1 MKISKVAA
9 KSLRLKSQQYGIN
22 YEKLQSIYEQ
32 GLSEYF
38 VNSPENI
45 SLSSFAMAKVN
56 AFLIRNSYKF
66 AYLLTTKQL

>member
-22 YEKLQSIYEQ
+22 YEKLQSVYEQ
-32 GLSEYF
+32 GLNEYF

-56 AFLIRNSYKF
+56 TFLIKNSYKL
-66 AYLLTTKQL
+66 AYLQTTKQL

>member
-22 YEKLQSIYEQ
+22 YEKLQSIYER
-32 GLSEYF
+32 GLNEYF

-56 AFLIRNSYKF
+56 TFLKKI
-66 AYLLTTKQL
+66 

>member
-9 KSLRLKSQQYGIN
+9 KSLRLKSKQYGIN
-22 YEKLQSIYEQ
+22 YEKLQSVYEQ
-32 GLSEYF
+32 GLNEYF

-56 AFLIRNSYKF
+56 TFLKKI
-66 AYLLTTKQL
+66 

>member
-9 KSLRLKSQQYGIN
+9 KSLRLKSQQYRIN
-22 YEKLQSIYEQ
+22 YEKLQSVYEQ
-32 GLSEYF
+32 GLNEYF

-56 AFLIRNSYKF
+56 TFLKKI
-66 AYLLTTKQL
+66 

>member
-22 YEKLQSIYEQ
+22 YEKLQSVYEQ
-32 GLSEYF
+32 GLNEYF

-56 AFLIRNSYKF
+56 TFLKKN
-66 AYLLTTKQL
+66 LNLTVTFSK

>member
-38 VNSPENI
+38 VNENLTLKI
-45 SLSSFAMAKVN
+45 TDKFENTV
-56 AFLIRNSYKF
+56 FL
-66 AYLLTTKQL
+66 

>member
-9 KSLRLKSQQYGIN
+9 KSLRLKSKQYGIN
-22 YEKLQSIYEQ
+22 YEKLQSLYEQ
-32 GLSEYF
+32 GLNEYF

-56 AFLIRNSYKF
+56 TFLKKI
-66 AYLLTTKQL
+66 